1 MKKKSILKTVL
12 CLVFLFVFVFAN
24 PVTVDKSYAASKVKI
39 SKTKMTL
46 CVEESK
52 SLKVTGTSKK
62 VAWTSSNKKVA
73 KVSSKGKVKGL
84 EPGTA
89 TITAKV
95 AGKTLKCKVTVRND
109 IGTYFLVWNVNSDLS
124 PAGKQLSEKESAEVR
139 YAINLLFDRTYIAK
153 NIVREGFKPASTF
166 VAKGITE
173 PDGSQFYKHAG
184 PKNAG
189 YYPLKAQKTKALKI
203 LKKYYTVSNGKV
215 TNFPE
220 IEYIYNDAGTIHAS
234 IARNMQSRLKAVGIK
249 LNITAYDW
257 DGFSDNLNKGNFTIA
272 RMGWIADVNDANN
285 FLEMNVSGNTNN
297 YSGLGKGKH
306 ASASVYKVKL
316 KGIGKYKNLSGTWKK
331 TYNKLNTYIKKE
343 RNEKVRS
350 LLLHKAE
357 DLLMET
363 GCICPLYYY
372 TN

>member
-1 MKKKSILKTVL
+1 MKKKSIMNRVL
-12 CLVFLFVFVFAN
+12 CLAFVFVFVFASLA
-24 PVTVDKSYAASKVKI
+24 TADKAYAASKVKI

-46 CVEESK
+46 CVDESQK
-52 SLKVTGTSKK
+52 LKITGTSKK
-62 VAWTSSNKKVA
+62 VTWASSDTKVA

-95 AGKTLKCKVTVRND
+95 AGKTLKCKVTVRDD
-109 IGTYFLVWNVNSDLS
+109 IGTYYLVWNVKSDLS
-124 PAGKQLSEKESAEVR
+124 PAGKKLTQKEAAEVR

-153 NIVREGFKPASTF
+153 NIVGGMKPASTF

-184 PKNAG
+184 TKNAG
-189 YYPLKAQKTKALKI
+189 YYPLKAKKSKALKI

-215 TNFPE
+215 TDFPE
-220 IEYIYNDAGTIHAS
+220 IEYAYNVGGAHDV
-234 IARNMQSRLKAVGIK
+234 IANYLQSRLKAVGIK
-249 LNITAYDW
+249 VKLSGYEWEVFNEKL
-257 DGFSDNLNKGNFTIA
+257 SKGKFTIA

-285 FLEMNVSGNTNN
+285 FLEMNVSGSDNN
-297 YSGLGKGKH
+297 YCRLGKGKH
-306 ASASVYKVKL
+306 ASASIYKVKL
-316 KGIGKYKNLSGTWKK
+316 KGIGKYKNLRGTWKK
-331 TYNKLNTYIKKE
+331 TYNKLNTYINKE
-343 RNEKVRS
+343 KDEEVRS
-350 LLLHKAE
+350 QLMHKAE

-372 TN
+372 YRN